1 MTVAETMPLA
11 SEADEALLTDTDDDG
26 CQVTG
31 TLGSGRPEASST
43 RAESATGNNAPGDP
57 D

>member
-11 SEADEALLTDTDDDG
+11 PEADEALLSEMDGEG
-26 CQVTG
+26 CQTTG
-31 TLGSGRPEASST
+31 TLGSGNPEASST
-43 RAESATGNNAPGDP
+43 RAVSGTGNRAPGGP